1 MCYFQQAGEAAA
13 AAKLGQKW
21 ISGKK
26 RGDLRC
32 CPHSRLPGRGV
43 MVSLP
48 PEPPPYLGSAPL
60 VHPCVHLSLH
70 EATCPCVRP
79 HPPPPSRIQPQVG
92 WGGGDEGG
100 LGVLLPPMAV
110 RSHQP
115 QGEAGGGM
123 EELRV
128 AGSQLGGQD
137 SGRPRGVGT
146 LPVQCLPPLSAMS
159 VSPPPQCR
167 APPRAMPQP
176 QPWWDAG
183 RPTVLGPGIGPV
195 LAPALLPSCSQLSQR
210 SRDKPQHLG
219 HWEGKGVGRIGMGG
233 ALGSSEHPQRLR
245 QRCPQK
251 GCGAPGIGASC
262 NFWHNSVLPI
272 LTNAPL
278 LPTPLPALL
287 PSWVLL
293 LGAAALW
300 FSRSARLQQDGGLGD
315 SSPPRSPHPPAALL
329 EIVLS
334 FGVWGVLGWGCPWW
348 GQGRQSLE

>member
-1 MCYFQQAGEAAA
+1 
-13 AAKLGQKW
+13 
-21 ISGKK
+21 
-26 RGDLRC
+26 
-32 CPHSRLPGRGV
+32 

-233 ALGSSEHPQRLR
+233 HWGAASTPSGCDRDVPKRDVGHLGSERRATFGTTRSSPSSRTHPC
-245 QRCPQK
+245 CPHPCLHSCPH
-251 GCGAPGIGASC
+251 GCFSWVQQLCGFPDLLVCSRMGALVTAPPPDPLILQQLCWRSFSLLGCGGCWAGGAPGGGREGKAWSETAPSHSGGSGTPPHTCQQVPPPHTGSRRDIGC
-262 NFWHNSVLPI
+262 R
-272 LTNAPL
+272 
-278 LPTPLPALL
+278 
-287 PSWVLL
+287 
-293 LGAAALW
+293 LGLW
-300 FSRSARLQQDGGLGD
+300 
-315 SSPPRSPHPPAALL
+315 PP
-329 EIVLS
+329 
-334 FGVWGVLGWGCPWW
+334 
-348 GQGRQSLE
+348 Q

>member
-1 MCYFQQAGEAAA
+1 
-13 AAKLGQKW
+13 
-21 ISGKK
+21 
-26 RGDLRC
+26 
-32 CPHSRLPGRGV
+32 

-79 HPPPPSRIQPQVG
+79 HPPPPQQDPAPGGVG
-92 WGGGDEGG
+92 WGGMRGDWGCCYHPWQWDPTSPRG
-100 LGVLLPPMAV
+100 
-110 RSHQP
+110 
-115 QGEAGGGM
+115 GEAEGGM

-272 LTNAPL
+272 PTNAPL

-287 PSWVLL
+287 PSWVQQLCGFPDLLVCSRMGALVTAPPPDPLILQQLCWRSFSL
-293 LGAAALW
+293 LGCGGCWAGGAPGGGREGKAWSETAPSHSGGSGTPPHTCRQVPPPHTGSRRDIGCRLGLW
-300 FSRSARLQQDGGLGD
+300 
-315 SSPPRSPHPPAALL
+315 PP
-329 EIVLS
+329 
-334 FGVWGVLGWGCPWW
+334 
-348 GQGRQSLE
+348 Q